1 MVNVLC
7 LFITSVILGVSV
19 SAHIIAA
26 RRFDVMDPFYLITG
40 LYFLVFVWAPCEWIK
55 IGQTDYQGVEVM
67 EYLPRGNTVFII
79 GYISY
84 VLGGFF
90 VKKTGVGRKPHYWM
104 KMNRPKYSY

>member
-40 LYFLVFVWAPCEWIK
+40 LYFWCLSGRRANGLKSVRP
-55 IGQTDYQGVEVM
+55 
-67 EYLPRGNTVFII
+67 II
-79 GYISY
+79 R
-84 VLGGFF
+84 V
-90 VKKTGVGRKPHYWM
+90 
-104 KMNRPKYSY
+104 

>member
-40 LYFLVFVWAPCEWIK
+40 LYFLVFP
-55 IGQTDYQGVEVM
+55 M
-67 EYLPRGNTVFII
+67 
-79 GYISY
+79 S
-84 VLGGFF
+84 
-90 VKKTGVGRKPHYWM
+90 
-104 KMNRPKYSY
+104 

>member
-67 EYLPRGNTVFII
+67 EYLPEEIQ
-79 GYISY
+79 Y
-84 VLGGFF
+84 L
-90 VKKTGVGRKPHYWM
+90 
-104 KMNRPKYSY
+104 